1 MVILGKNE
9 ISVRKKLNNNNLS
22 TLVKKGEKMRKK
34 NLLIILLLYVSVLS
48 NVNALENGVTIP
60 LVADRMTDNGEEGAF
75 LHAQVIVT
83 NGTGHVFV
91 DTNPYTQVDLQ
102 GSARIAAMVASDILE
117 LDQKSYD
124 FYYIIGIDSPIIGGP
139 SAGGAL
145 TVATI
150 AAINNWTI
158 KPGIAMTGMIDP
170 DETIGPVGGI
180 SFKLKAAAARDT
192 TLFLVPQ
199 GQLIENATNINN
211 ASVVPHI
218 ITGEA
223 INLKELGK
231 KLGVTV
237 KEVNTI
243 QDAVLEFTGHDISKP
258 TISKTVF
265 TQNYLDRLQPLAL
278 QLRNESE
285 SMYKNTSINNDIMI
299 NVQDLLEQAKDL
311 QNQADDLVNNKKYY
325 AATSLYFRSMINI
338 LTAQWEYQYNQEKDK
353 EQYITN
359 LSNSVGKQIKISED
373 DLDKFKS
380 NGISDIQVI
389 GAAES
394 RITEANNTLENIK
407 NLNNTDSIISSLAF
421 AQQRARSAQWW
432 LTLAVPSEKVIPE
445 DILKERSGWY
455 TSQAQ
460 SIATYVQSLISEGG
474 HPVASVGITTLAQ
487 KEVDRGYYSGAIFDS
502 LQAISRLSTVIGL
515 LGVQDPSNRIDQS
528 STAAEVAI
536 NDARSN
542 GIEPTLAVSAY
553 EFAGINTNPFEKMSQ
568 YAYAKM
574 VAKTTE
580 SIYSHAKLINQTM
593 STRQNI
599 TMQKQKSSGFE
610 GVSLLIII
618 LLIRKR
624 YRL

>member
-1 MVILGKNE
+1 
-9 ISVRKKLNNNNLS
+9 
-22 TLVKKGEKMRKK
+22 MRKK
-34 NLLIILLLYVSVLS
+34 NLLIILLLYISVLVI

-102 GSARIAAMVASDILE
+102 GSARIAAMVASDILG

-180 SFKLKAAAARDT
+180 SFKLEAAAARNT

-199 GQLIENATNINN
+199 GQLIENTTNINN
-211 ASVVPHI
+211 VSVVPHI
-218 ITGEA
+218 ITGET

-243 QDAVLEFTGHDISKP
+243 QDAVLAFTGHDISKP

-265 TQNYLDRLQPLAL
+265 TQSYLDRLQPLAL

-285 SMYKNTSINNDIMI
+285 SMYKNTSLNNGL
-299 NVQDLLEQAKDL
+299 NLLKPAPDLLKQAKDL
-311 QNQADDLVNNKKYY
+311 QDQADDLINNKKYY
-325 AATSLYFRSMINI
+325 AATSLYFRSMINV

-359 LSNSVGKQIKISED
+359 LSDSVGKQIKMSED

-380 NGISDIQVI
+380 NGITDIQVI

-407 NLNNTDSIISSLAF
+407 NLNNSDSIISSLAF

-455 TSQAQ
+455 RSQAQ
-460 SIATYVQSLISEGG
+460 SIGTYVQSLISEGG
-474 HPVASVGITTLAQ
+474 SPVASDFGVTTLSQ
-487 KEVDRGYYSGAIFDS
+487 KEFDRGYYSGAIFDS
-502 LQAISRLSTVIGL
+502 LQTISRLSAVIEL
-515 LGVQDPSNRIDQS
+515 LGVQDPSTRIDQS
-528 STAAEVAI
+528 SNAAEVAI
-536 NDARSN
+536 NDVRSN

-553 EFAGINTNPFEKMSQ
+553 EFAGINTNPFEKISQ
-568 YAYAKM
+568 YTYAKM

-580 SIYSHAKLINQTM
+580 SIYSHAKLINQTR
-593 STRQNI
+593 RQNI
-599 TMQKQKSSGFE
+599 TMQKIQKSSGFE
-610 GVSLLIII
+610 GISLLIII

-624 YRL
+624 RGL